1 MDGKR
6 GLLFLIFFILVVDIF
21 WNNALRTIAIR
32 NPDKPWAKGLVYSK

>member
-6 GLLFLIFFILVVDIF
+6 SLLFLIFFILVVDIF
-21 WNNALRTIAIR
+21 WNGALRTIALR